1 MEELRV
7 RKQWLCDKEG
17 NIAYKPLHEWFDY
30 FGIKEGNGKCSW
42 MQNKKTGRLFI
53 DIELANGNGMTHSQY
68 EELKNKLFFV
78 GNADLDRPKLREKY
92 Y

>member
-17 NIAYKPLHEWFDY
+17 NIAYKPLHEWFE
-30 FGIKEGNGKCSW
+30 FFKIVPSKSRKNFWSARAT
-42 MQNKKTGRLFI
+42 NKTI
-53 DIELANGNGMTHSQY
+53 DIELANGNGMTFEQY
-68 EELKNKLFFV
+68 EECKDKLFFV
-78 GNADLDRPKLREKY
+78 GNADLPFPKLREKY